1 MEHNF
6 TLVKLIWN
14 WLSRDKYA
22 INTFIVELNLL
33 GTACWIKIV
42 FLRKI
47 KEMWRWKLRRYLLF
61 DVIHLRITKNLNMIA
76 NVIQHNSEMNLILGS
91 WCRVTRNRVR
101 ISYVLQT
108 VISLIELFFNRFLG
122 RCMVDSKILWILFD
136 CWRQVVVY
144 SDDNWFLLEINRV
157 HDSYLK
163 CTFFNFIL
171 QNNLVLLIPAKVYI
185 LSSTTFQNS
194 TSICSFLVE

>member
-6 TLVKLIWN
+6 TLVELIWN

-22 INTFIVELNLL
+22 INAFIVELNLL
-33 GTACWIKIV
+33 GTACRIKIV

-61 DVIHLRITKNLNMIA
+61 DVIHLRITKNLNVIA
-76 NVIQHNSEMNLILGS
+76 NVIQHNSKMNLILGS

-157 HDSYLK
+157 NDSYLK
-163 CTFFNFIL
+163 RTFFNFVL
-171 QNNLVLLIPAKVYI
+171 QNNLVLLIPTKVYI
-185 LSSTTFQNS
+185 LSSATFQNS